1 MEDRPGS
8 DRQEK
13 QNPGRIP
20 EGRGGPEAY
29 LMNVTRPGEGGK
41 TAADGDLLSGL
52 EAAFSPERIGAY
64 LQAAQG
70 DREQAVRLYR
80 WNTATCAAF

>member
-1 MEDRPGS
+1 
-8 DRQEK
+8 
-13 QNPGRIP
+13 
-20 EGRGGPEAY
+20 
-29 LMNVTRPGEGGK
+29 MNVTRPGEGGK